1 MKVLITGSSGFIGSA
16 LVSFFE
22 KQGDEVY
29 KLVRARADILQREIA
44 YDPERGAITPAQL
57 EGFDAIVHLAGESIM
72 GRWTLRK
79 KNRIL
84 ESRVKGTALIAQAIS
99 KLKNPPPVFISASAT
114 GYYGNRKG
122 EKLDEETSQGEGF
135 LAEVCAQWE
144 KATQAASNRGVRV
157 VNLRIGMVL
166 SDKGGALKQM
176 LPIFKLGLG
185 GEMGPGDQ
193 VISWISIDDLV
204 RIIDFAI
211 NQRSLGGVVNAVTP
225 YPVTNREL
233 TKTLGDLLDRPTWF
247 SMPTFMVHL
256 VFGQLGQ
263 EILLSSG
270 DVAPK
275 KLERADFQFQTPR
288 LEEALSQILKIQ

>member
-84 ESRVKGTALIAQAIS
+84 ESRVKGTTLIAQAIS
-99 KLKNPPPVFISASAT
+99 KLKSPPPVFISASAT
-114 GYYGNRKG
+114 GYYGDRKG
-122 EKLDEETSQGEGF
+122 EKLDEETSQGKGF

-144 KATQAASNRGVRV
+144 KATEAASNRGVRV

-204 RIIDFAI
+204 RIVDFAI

-233 TKTLGDLLDRPTWF
+233 TKTLGDLLHRPTWF
-247 SMPTFMVHL
+247 SMPTFMVHF